1 VKAMQ
6 IMKHHVPSVDV
17 SESIIDALETM
28 DDYGLDELPV
38 VEDDRFV
45 GVIKASAIHKASEFL
60 GTFEDIPD
68 RPVGD
73 LIGYATTCAPKEDGY
88 KVLDHM
94 EQDNSNHS
102 YVIAADGRLLGE
114 IDFEELVGILPSDIQ
129 AYATKYK
136 SKGKLKFRPDA

>member
-1 VKAMQ
+1 MKAMQ

-17 SESIIDALETM
+17 SDSIIDALETM

-38 VEDDRFV
+38 VEDDHFV
-45 GVIKASAIHKASEFL
+45 GVIKASAIHKASELL

-73 LIGYATTCAPKEDGY
+73 LIGYATTCAPKEEGY

-94 EQDNSNHS
+94 EQDNSSHS
-102 YVIAADGRLLGE
+102 YVVSEDGRLLGE
-114 IDFEELVGILPSDIQ
+114 IDFHELEDILPSDTHVYAASMKKKKG
-129 AYATKYK
+129 AYRA
-136 SKGKLKFRPDA
+136 GA